1 MYEAVVIGVSAGGL
15 EALSRII
22 PQLPK
27 EYPFSVSIVQHTR
40 KDMDD
45 YLAKHLNELSHIM
58 VKEAEWREALRPGM
72 VYIAPS
78 GYHLLVEKDRTVAL
92 SVDPPVNYA
101 IPSIDVLFE
110 SAARVYGPHLIG
122 VILTGANRDG
132 THGLKRIKEAGG
144 WTVVQEPKTAVAN
157 EMPSFAINNVNVDR
171 VVELKEIGKY
181 LVELAKEY

>member
-22 PQLPK
+22 PQLP
-27 EYPFSVSIVQHTR
+27 EDYPFSVSIVQHTR

-45 YLAKHLNELSHIM
+45 YLAKHLDGLSRIT
-58 VKEAEWREALRPGM
+58 VKEAEWRELLRPGT

-78 GYHLLVEKDRTVAL
+78 GYHLLVEKDKTVAL

-101 IPSIDVLFE
+101 MPSIDVLFE

-132 THGLKRIKEAGG
+132 THGLKKIKEAGG
-144 WTVVQEPKTAVAN
+144 WTIVQEPKTAAVK
-157 EMPSFAINNVNVDR
+157 EMPSSAINNVNVDR

-181 LVELAKEY
+181 LAALAKEQ